1 MLASTSTEHAPWHV
15 IPADKKWFMRAAVA
29 ETMLA
34 TLESLDLSF
43 PVVSAKQKR
52 ELEEC
57 RAQLIKEKKGR

>member
-15 IPADKKWFMRAAVA
+15 IPEDKKWFMRQAVA

-43 PVVSAKQKR
+43 PVVSATQKR

-57 RAQLIKEKKGR
+57 RAQLIKEKRGR